1 MPDYY
6 RYNARLG
13 SFAPMTEKEFER
25 KIKSKWVLP
34 VYDSYWQTSSDST
47 YYDCRD
53 SIATI
58 FYMRTEDD
66 SV

>member
-13 SFAPMTEKEFER
+13 SFSPMTEKEFER

-53 SIATI
+53 SIANI
-58 FYMRTEDD
+58 FYVRVDD
-66 SV
+66 AE